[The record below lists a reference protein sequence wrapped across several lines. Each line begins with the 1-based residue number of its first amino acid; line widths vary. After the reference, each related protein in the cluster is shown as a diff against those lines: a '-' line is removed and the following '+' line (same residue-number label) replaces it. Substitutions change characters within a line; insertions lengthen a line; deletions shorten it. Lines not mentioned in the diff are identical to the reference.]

1 MKLTDRAEEILE
13 KLWTEIVEQ
22 GKVPETTLL
31 ADIPAFK
38 ELSEN
43 GYLSEKDKKLLT
55 PKGLEEGKLCVRR
68 HRLSERL
75 LADVFQMKGSAVHES
90 GCKLEHVLKHG
101 LEDKICT
108 LLGHPRRC
116 PHGSSI
122 PPGKCCGKGEKE
134 LKSIIL
140 PLSEMKKH
148 QKGKIAYIQT
158 SDKPMLRK
166 IMAMGA
172 LPGCSV
178 TLIERFPSYVFQVGE
193 SQFAVDKN
201 AASQI
206 NVWV

>member
-13 KLWTEIVEQ
+13 KLWTEIVEE
-22 GKVPETTLL
+22 GKTPDTGVLVDV
-31 ADIPAFK
+31 ACFK
-38 ELSEN
+38 ELVDK
-43 GYLSEKDKKLLT
+43 GYVSMKDRKLLT
-55 PKGLEEGKLCVRR
+55 AKGREEGKLCVRR

-75 LADVFQMKGSAVHES
+75 LADVFQIKGAHVHEA
-90 GCKLEHVLKHG
+90 GCKLEHILKEG

-108 LLGHPRRC
+108 LLGHPRKC
-116 PHGSSI
+116 PHGSTI

-140 PLSEMKKH
+140 SLSEMKKG

-158 SDKPMLRK
+158 NDKPMLRK

-172 LPGCSV
+172 LPGSHV
-178 TLIERFPSYVFQVGE
+178 KLIERFPSYVFQIGE

>member
-13 KLWTEIVEQ
+13 KLWTEINEEN
-22 GKVPETTLL
+22 KTPDTALL
-31 ADIPAFK
+31 ADDAAFK
-38 ELSEN
+38 ELIEK
-43 GYLSEKDKKLLT
+43 GYVHLKNKNLLT
-55 PKGLEEGKLCVRR
+55 PKGMEEGKLCVRR

-75 LADVFQMKGSAVHES
+75 LADVFQMQGQNIHEA
-90 GCKLEHVLKHG
+90 GCKLEHILKKG

-108 LLGHPRRC
+108 LLGHPRTC
-116 PHGSSI
+116 PHGSNI

-140 PLSEMKKH
+140 TLSDMKKG

-158 SDKPMLRK
+158 HDKPMLRK

-172 LPGCSV
+172 LPGASV